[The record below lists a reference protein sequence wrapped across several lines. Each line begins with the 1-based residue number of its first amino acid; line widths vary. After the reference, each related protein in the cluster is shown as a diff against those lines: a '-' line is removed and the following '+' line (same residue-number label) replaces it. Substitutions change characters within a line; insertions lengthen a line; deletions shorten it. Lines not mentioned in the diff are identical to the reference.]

1 MHTTTNE
8 SGFNPTSRRRFIKN
22 TATAAVGASLALH
35 NESTCAAP
43 TTDDTI
49 RVGLVGCGGRG
60 RGAAVQALMADA
72 NTRLVALGDAFADQI
87 ESTLQVFKQNAGEVA
102 DRIDVPKQR
111 CFVGFDAFQQVID
124 SDVDVVLLATPPH
137 FRPQHLQACIDAG
150 KHVFAEKPIAVDAMG
165 VNKVRE
171 ACQSAQER
179 GLSVV
184 SGLCWRYDAR
194 VRATMKQVHDGTVG
208 RMTALRS
215 AYNSSRPGKVW
226 PMRRQ
231 DGWEDMEWQMRNWYW
246 FTWLS
251 GDHIVEQAI
260 HSLDKAAW
268 ALDDVPPES
277 ATSLGGLQ
285 SRQGPELGTIF
296 DHHAVIYQHAGGLKH
311 FHYCRQQN
319 GCANDISTEI
329 IGSEGVCDVEKGII
343 RDEQGNVKWKYSGPK
358 GQQMHQAEHDE
369 LFDSIRTGKPLNNGE
384 YMCHSTML
392 AILGRMAS
400 YTGRKIKWDQ
410 AIHSTEDLSPP
421 SYDWTVKLAVP
432 PVATPGV

>member
-150 KHVFAEKPIAVDAMG
+150 KHVFAEKTDRG
-165 VNKVRE
+165 GRNG
-171 ACQSAQER
+171 CQQS
-179 GLSVV
+179 
-184 SGLCWRYDAR
+184 SGSLPECSGAWII
-194 VRATMKQVHDGTVG
+194 
-208 RMTALRS
+208 
-215 AYNSSRPGKVW
+215 SRPRDCVGA
-226 PMRRQ
+226 MMQ
-231 DGWEDMEWQMRNWYW
+231 
-246 FTWLS
+246 
-251 GDHIVEQAI
+251 
-260 HSLDKAAW
+260 
-268 ALDDVPPES
+268 ES
-277 ATSLGGLQ
+277 VL
-285 SRQGPELGTIF
+285 P
-296 DHHAVIYQHAGGLKH
+296 
-311 FHYCRQQN
+311 
-319 GCANDISTEI
+319 
-329 IGSEGVCDVEKGII
+329 
-343 RDEQGNVKWKYSGPK
+343 
-358 GQQMHQAEHDE
+358 
-369 LFDSIRTGKPLNNGE
+369 
-384 YMCHSTML
+384 
-392 AILGRMAS
+392 
-400 YTGRKIKWDQ
+400 
-410 AIHSTEDLSPP
+410 
-421 SYDWTVKLAVP
+421 
-432 PVATPGV
+432 